1 MLEDLIIELKWR
13 TMSEINKYFDL
24 YFTNNKLIP
33 PSIEVYK
40 LKQLS
45 CTFKPEDN
53 GKFNEFWRSVGMDN
67 LYDIS
72 KDGFWQLFSEGR
84 DPYFIDCSLKV
95 TCNTEIDRES
105 MFHSLE
111 FYLLQEFAQ
120 SMLPILVMREYALNV
135 SKKIAIQQN
144 ETFLSIK
151 KVKPKYKRLINVRFE
166 LEQNIQILKRFKNE
180 ISDNYFENVKA
191 EIQKMAKLESSRPQ
205 YGNILISETII
216 ENASYLIDKT
226 YSHSHY
232 FAKIIDD
239 TAKLLEIRTNNS
251 LRTFTFSLTITTVIL
266 SIIATA
272 ISGVSFYTQL
282 DNGTKDYLQN
292 LFNKITNFFW

>member
-1 MLEDLIIELKWR
+1 
-13 TMSEINKYFDL
+13 
-24 YFTNNKLIP
+24 
-33 PSIEVYK
+33 
-40 LKQLS
+40 
-45 CTFKPEDN
+45 
-53 GKFNEFWRSVGMDN
+53 
-67 LYDIS
+67 
-72 KDGFWQLFSEGR
+72 
-84 DPYFIDCSLKV
+84 
-95 TCNTEIDRES
+95 
-105 MFHSLE
+105 
-111 FYLLQEFAQ
+111 
-120 SMLPILVMREYALNV
+120 
-135 SKKIAIQQN
+135 
-144 ETFLSIK
+144 
-151 KVKPKYKRLINVRFE
+151 INVRFE

-191 EIQKMAKLESSRPQ
+191 EIQKMTKFEPSRPQ
-205 YGNILISETII
+205 YGNILISERII

-232 FAKIIDD
+232 FAKMIDD

-292 LFNKITNFFW
+292 LFNEITNFFW